1 MASADLTTQVML
13 GLTEEV
19 LLNPLKC
26 RTLGKVNMILP
37 LLRTRSPFFF
47 IASAMVSEEVS
58 TDVFQR

>member
-37 LLRTRSPFFF
+37 LLRTRSPFF
-47 IASAMVSEEVS
+47 IVSAMVSKEVS